1 MNFFFFHL
9 MPWPYLPPPRE
20 FLREHEAAWVT
31 LSNSLYDP
39 VRGVDLY
46 ERYVDELADAEEL
59 GFDGVVV
66 NEHHQNAYGMMPSP
80 NLIAAALSQRTKRI
94 RICVLGNALP
104 LWNPPLRVAEEYAML
119 DGLTKGRLIAGL
131 VVGGGPEYYSYN
143 INPTEA
149 RGRFREAV
157 DLVVRAW
164 TEPGPFSFDGEWYHL
179 PYVNPWP
186 RPLQQPH
193 PPVWIPGLGSP
204 GTIDFCAERGFGY
217 MGVAYYAP
225 PESFARQAA
234 RYWESVERA
243 GKPVVPENLG
253 WLTTVYVGD
262 TDEEARAEALPH
274 LAYFAGNLAA
284 GFVGAGKV
292 WMPPGYIEPE
302 ALVQFLAD
310 LRAGADRRKRGPDAL
325 FDAYPMVGSVETVRE
340 KLLEFVLQHG
350 IGTVLA
356 LLSFG
361 SLPADLAARS
371 RERYAREVVPWVR
384 ARVEDARA
392 TTRSASPPSGP

>member
-1 MNFFFFHL
+1 

-20 FLREHEAAWVT
+20 FLAEHEAAWVT

-39 VRGVDLY
+39 VKGQALY
-46 ERYVDELADAEEL
+46 ERYLDELVYAEEL
-59 GFDGVVV
+59 GLDGVVV
-66 NEHHQNAYGMMPSP
+66 NEHHQNAYGIMPSP
-80 NLIAAALSQRTKRI
+80 NLIAAALTQRTKRV

-104 LWNPPLRVAEEYAML
+104 LYEPPTRVAEEYAML
-119 DGLTKGRLIAGL
+119 DALSGGRLIAGL

-143 INPTEA
+143 VNPTEA

-157 DLVVRAW
+157 DLVIRAW
-164 TEPGPFSFDGEWYHL
+164 TEPGPFEFDGEWYHL

-204 GTIDFCAERGFGY
+204 GTIEYCAERGFGY

-225 PESFARQAA
+225 PETFARQAKLYHEVVA
-234 RYWESVERA
+234 RTGSN
-243 GKPVVPENLG
+243 PDPELLG
-253 WLTTVYVGD
+253 WLTTIYVAE
-262 TDEEARAEALPH
+262 TDEQARKEAGAH

-292 WMPPGYIEPE
+292 WMPPGYIDPP
-302 ALVQFLAD
+302 ALVQFTDD
-310 LRAGADRRKRGPDAL
+310 LRAMASRSAEGRDAL
-325 FDAYPMVGSVETVRE
+325 WRSYPLVGSVETVRE
-340 KLLEFVLQHG
+340 RLLEFVETHG
-350 IGTVLA
+350 LGTVLA

-361 SLPADLAARS
+361 SLPAELARKNMGL
-371 RERYAREVVPWVR
+371 YAKEVVPWVR
-384 ARVEDARA
+384 ERA
-392 TTRSASPPSGP
+392 TAGLGTGSQP

>member
-1 MNFFFFHL
+1 VNFFFFHL

-31 LSNSLYDP
+31 LSNAVYDPERGVALYD
-39 VRGVDLY
+39 
-46 ERYVDELADAEEL
+46 RYLDELVAAETL
-59 GFDGVVV
+59 GLDGIVV
-66 NEHHQNAYGMMPSP
+66 NEHHQNAYGIMPSP
-80 NLIAAALSQRTKRI
+80 NLIAAALSQRTERV

-104 LWNPPLRVAEEYAML
+104 LWNPPIRVAEEYAML
-119 DGLTKGRLIAGL
+119 DALTGGRLIAGL

-143 INPTEA
+143 VNPTEA

-164 TEPGPFSFDGEWYHL
+164 TEPGPFSFDGDWYHL

-186 RPLQQPH
+186 RPVQQPH

-225 PESFARQAA
+225 PETFGRQAA
-234 RYWESVERA
+234 RYWESVERT
-243 GKPVVPENLG
+243 GRPVEAEKLG

-262 TDEEARAEALPH
+262 TDEEARAEAAPH

-292 WMPPGYIEPE
+292 WMPPGYLEPE

-310 LRAGADRRKRGPDAL
+310 LRATADRHRDGRGAL
-325 FDAYPMVGSVETVRE
+325 FETYPMVGSVETVRE
-340 KLLEFVLQHG
+340 RLLEFVLRHRV
-350 IGTVLA
+350 GTVLG

-361 SLPADLAARS
+361 SLPAGLARRS
-371 RERYAREVVPWVR
+371 LERYAQEVVPWVR
-384 ARVEDARA
+384 ERA
-392 TTRSASPPSGP
+392 AATLAASG

>member
-31 LSNSLYDP
+31 LSNSEYDP
-39 VRGVDLY
+39 VRGAALY
-46 ERYVDELADAEEL
+46 ERYIDELAGAETL
-59 GFDGVVV
+59 GFDGIVV
-66 NEHHQNAYGMMPSP
+66 NEHHQNAYGIMPSP
-80 NLIAAALSQRTKRI
+80 NLIAAALSQRTERM

-104 LWNPPLRVAEEYAML
+104 LYNPPVRVAEEFAML
-119 DGLTKGRLIAGL
+119 DGMTRGRLIAGL

-143 INPTEA
+143 VNPTEA

-157 DLVVRAW
+157 DLVIRAW
-164 TEPGPFSFDGEWYHL
+164 TEPGPFSFDGDWYHL

-204 GTIDFCAERGFGY
+204 STIDFCAERGFGY

-225 PESFARQAA
+225 PESFARQAS
-234 RYWESVERA
+234 RYWEAVEASGRPA
-243 GKPVVPENLG
+243 DPENLG

-284 GFVGAGKV
+284 GFVGQGKV
-292 WMPPGYIEPE
+292 WMPPGYIDPE

-310 LRAGADRRKRGPDAL
+310 LRAQADRRRDGPAAL
-325 FDAYPMVGSVETVRE
+325 FQAYPMVGSVETVRE
-340 KLLEFVLQHG
+340 RLLEWVLRHRV
-350 IGTVLA
+350 GTVLA

-361 SLPADLAARS
+361 SLPAELAQRS
-371 RERYAREVVPWVR
+371 TERYAREVVPWVR
-384 ARVEDARA
+384 ERAAAAFAAVGEQPPAGAR
-392 TTRSASPPSGP
+392 

>member
-1 MNFFFFHL
+1 MNFFYFHL
-9 MPWPYLPPPRE
+9 MPWPYLPPPRQ

-31 LSNSLYDP
+31 LSNAEYDP
-39 VRGVDLY
+39 VRGAALY
-46 ERYVDELADAEEL
+46 ERYLDELVSAETL
-59 GFDGVVV
+59 GLDGVVV
-66 NEHHQNAYGMMPSP
+66 NEHHQNAYGIMPSP
-80 NLIAAALSQRTKRI
+80 NLIAAALSQRTERV

-104 LWNPPLRVAEEYAML
+104 LYNPPLRVAEEYAML
-119 DGLTKGRLIAGL
+119 DALTGGRLIAGL

-204 GTIDFCAERGFGY
+204 STIDFCAERGFGY

-225 PESFARQAA
+225 PETFGRQAA
-234 RYWESVERA
+234 RYWEAIERVGA
-243 GKPVVPENLG
+243 PVDPENLG
-253 WLTTVYVGD
+253 WLTTVYVGEGS
-262 TDEEARAEALPH
+262 EEAARAEAAPH

-292 WMPPGYIEPE
+292 WMPPGYIDAE
-302 ALVQFLAD
+302 ALVQFLSD
-310 LRAGADRRKRGPDAL
+310 LRATAARRRDGPAAL
-325 FDAYPMVGSVETVRE
+325 FQTYPMVGSVESVRE
-340 KLLEFVLQHG
+340 RLLEFVLEHR

-356 LLSFG
+356 LPSFG
-361 SLPADLAARS
+361 SLPADLVRRS
-371 RERYAREVVPWVR
+371 AERYAREVVPWVR
-384 ARVEDARA
+384 ERA
-392 TTRSASPPSGP
+392 TAALESSRTAPVELP

>member
-1 MNFFFFHL
+1 VNFFFFHL

-20 FLREHEAAWVT
+20 FLRAHEAAWVT
-31 LSNSLYDP
+31 LPNSLYDP
-39 VRGVDLY
+39 ELGMGLY
-46 ERYVDELADAEEL
+46 ERYLDELVYAEEL
-59 GFDGVVV
+59 GLDGVVV
-66 NEHHQNAYGMMPSP
+66 NEHHQNAYGIMPSP
-80 NLIAAALSQRTKRI
+80 NLIAAALSQRTERV

-104 LWNPPLRVAEEYAML
+104 LYNPPVRVAEEYAML
-119 DGLTKGRLIAGL
+119 DALTGGRLIAGL

-143 INPTEA
+143 VNPTEA
-149 RGRFREAV
+149 RGRFREAL
-157 DLVVRAW
+157 DLVLRAW
-164 TEPGPFSFDGEWYHL
+164 TEPGPFSFDGEHYSL

-186 RPLQQPH
+186 RPVQQPH

-204 GTIDFCAERGFGY
+204 STIDLCAARGFGY

-225 PESFARQAA
+225 PATFGRQAS
-234 RYWESVERA
+234 RYWDAVDAA
-243 GKPVVPENLG
+243 GTPTGAENLG

-262 TDEEARAEALPH
+262 GTDDDARAEALPH

-292 WMPPGYIEPE
+292 WMPPGYIDAP
-302 ALVQFLAD
+302 ALLQFLDD
-310 LRAGADRRKRGPDAL
+310 LRAGAAARSGKGRDAL

-340 KLLEFVLQHG
+340 RLLAYVTEHR

-361 SLPADLAARS
+361 SLPADQARRS
-371 RERYAREVVPWVR
+371 MELYAREVVPWVR
-384 ARVEDARA
+384 ARAEAELTIA
-392 TTRSASPPSGP
+392 PTP